1 MIHSLLFKLTDVVSV
16 ILLFINFSLSV
27 FSIQFSEETKTTA
40 FLESKVSADSESIVK
55 KRFIEAEGFYKK
67 EKYKDANE
75 KFEDLIR
82 LIENDEEIKKLI
94 DTNSEIKKYY
104 VEAKAYI
111 DRTDGK
117 LASLID
123 NHLNKA
129 KQSKKLSEIIRELKS
144 ALNIDPELTEAKKL
158 LKDTE
163 AKITEEISKLYF
175 KGVDLYSADK
185 LYEAIKIWKEALEL
199 KPDHA
204 RIKKDLARAESKL
217 QLLNK

>member
-1 MIHSLLFKLTDVVSV
+1 MIQFLLLKFINLISIV
-16 ILLFINFSLSV
+16 LFFINFNLFNTEFRVASV
-27 FSIQFSEETKTTA
+27 VAQHDKKVVSSEKIDEYITA
-40 FLESKVSADSESIVK
+40 E
-55 KRFIEAEGFYKK
+55 
-67 EKYKDANE
+67 
-75 KFEDLIR
+75 
-82 LIENDEEIKKLI
+82 EEIKETYNKGMELF
-94 DTNSEIKKYY
+94 NSGNYKKAIEMFEIVARGIEEAGPDLKKEYGSVKDY
-104 VEAKAYI
+104 IAKAEE
-111 DRTDGK
+111 K
-117 LASLID
+117 LGNLIA

-163 AKITEEISKLYF
+163 AKITEEVSKLYF
-175 KGVDLYSADK
+175 KGVDQYAADK